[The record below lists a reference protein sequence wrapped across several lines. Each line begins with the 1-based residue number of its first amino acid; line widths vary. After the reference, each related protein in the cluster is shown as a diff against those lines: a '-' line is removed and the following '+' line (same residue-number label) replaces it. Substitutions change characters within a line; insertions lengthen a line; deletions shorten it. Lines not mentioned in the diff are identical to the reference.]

1 MLPIVSSALQRGTL
15 ENLRKSIKLY
25 LEQKTFK
32 ENKDDRAS
40 WSCCQKKIW
49 VLLQAGLVLLVVQ
62 NIWKKNLLK
71 VRKKVI
77 LRWWWRLMM
86 MFKKRCRIFFREQW
100 YRGQIFF
107 CLKPNSDWA
116 IKMVIDFLL
125 RKWWSYSK
133 DVLQKYH
140 DFSFGEPGLQKLDWF
155 FYGRVVILCKNG
167 TLQMWWSKGFFRF
180 GFNAWKLQFIFAL
193 FGWSLLLEEF
203 WNIFRPEL

>member
-1 MLPIVSSALQRGTL
+1 MSITAGRFGTVGSTKHL
-15 ENLRKSIKLY
+15 EKESFESTKKSNTKVVM
-25 LEQKTFK
+25 EV
-32 ENKDDRAS
+32 NDD
-40 WSCCQKKIW
+40 
-49 VLLQAGLVLLVVQ
+49 VV
-62 NIWKKNLLK
+62 KN
-71 VRKKVI
+71 
-77 LRWWWRLMM
+77 
-86 MFKKRCRIFFREQW
+86 RCRIFLESSGIVGRL
-100 YRGQIFF
+100 F

-155 FYGRVVILCKNG
+155 FYGRRVVILCKNG

-203 WNIFRPEL
+203 WNIFGPEL